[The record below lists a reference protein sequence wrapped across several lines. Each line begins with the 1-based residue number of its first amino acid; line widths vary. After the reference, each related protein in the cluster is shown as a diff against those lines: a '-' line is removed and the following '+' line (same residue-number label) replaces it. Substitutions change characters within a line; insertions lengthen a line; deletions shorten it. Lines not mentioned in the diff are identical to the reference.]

1 MQRHSAISRALILVA
16 TAWFCSAGSVCS
28 AQMKHETARSM
39 GLEVAWRA
47 HVQMPYNGK
56 GLASTNFWVDA
67 ANQEQFAQV
76 KLENRTFRVSAKQL
90 DRDGQ
95 PIGVEGAKKLV
106 SAQAGKYLGKPT
118 GFQVDVISVPKVYLV
133 VVTGNGLV
141 QNFDAETGKL
151 LWSSPCGNTFEPA
164 FPAALCQ
171 AGVAVIH
178 GTNVY
183 FFDWA
188 TGKQIKQV
196 RARSRTSNAIAI
208 AGGVGFASDYVGNV
222 TSYALGAESSP
233 WSYVMLGRA
242 VGQPV
247 SFANQQFC
255 AIASDA
261 GFAYVFTYE
270 KSPKVWMRY
279 ETNSSISGSLAA
291 GNNAIYVGT
300 TGGTLSKVTADSR
313 LGSIAWEFRA
323 SDPIN
328 KPALIDGDNV
338 FVTTETGNLISIRDS
353 SAGDANWT
361 VSGDVKSVIGAT
373 SDRVYGMTFANR
385 IVAFDK
391 ASGRRIASTAQFDF
405 GHAIV
410 NSSTN
415 RIYVV
420 TRDGRL
426 ACLRPIG
433 SELPEFIVPV
443 APVDPSDKPAVS
455 APAET
460 GDQPGGIFGPAAPA
474 SGAADVFNADPFSGG
489 ASEDPF
495 SGGAGDDPFSGGG
508 NDDPFGTG
516 GGSNPFGDGGS

>member
-1 MQRHSAISRALILVA
+1 MLRHFAISRAFFVLAAVSLCLSGRV
-16 TAWFCSAGSVCS
+16 TN
-28 AQMKHETARSM
+28 AQMGFETARSL

-47 HVQMPYNGK
+47 HVQVPFNGK
-56 GLASTNFWVDA
+56 GLASTNFWVDS

-76 KLENRTFRVSAKQL
+76 KLENRTFRVSANQL
-90 DRDGQ
+90 GRDGKA
-95 PIGVEGAKKLV
+95 IGIEGAKKAV
-106 SAQAGKYLGKPT
+106 SIQAGKYLGKPT
-118 GFQVDVISVPKVYLV
+118 GFQVDTVSVPKVYLV

-151 LWSSPCGNTFEPA
+151 LWSAPCGNTFEPA
-164 FPAALCQ
+164 FPAALCKK
-171 AGVAVIH
+171 GVAVIH
-178 GTNVY
+178 GTNLY

-188 TGKQIKQV
+188 TGKQMKQV

-222 TSYALGAESSP
+222 TSYALGTDSTP
-233 WSYVMLGRA
+233 WSYVMNGRA

-247 SFANQQFC
+247 SFADQQFC

-261 GFAYVFTYE
+261 GYAYVFTFE
-270 KSPKVWMRY
+270 KTPKVWMRY

-300 TGGTLSKVTADSR
+300 TGGTISKVTAESR
-313 LGSIAWEFRA
+313 LGSIAWEYRA

-328 KPALIDGDNV
+328 RPALVDGDNV
-338 FVTTETGNLISIRDS
+338 FVSTETGNLISIKDS
-353 SAGDANWT
+353 SAGVANWSVPAH
-361 VSGDVKSVIGAT
+361 VSSVLGVT
-373 SDRVYGMTFANR
+373 SDRVYGVTFSNR

-391 ASGRRIASTAQFDF
+391 ATGQRVATTAPFDF

-415 RIYVV
+415 RIYIV

-426 ACLRPIG
+426 ECLRPIG

-443 APVDPSDKPAVS
+443 APVDPAEKPATA
-455 APAET
+455 APAANPNA
-460 GDQPGGIFGPAAPA
+460 QPAGNIFGPAAPA
-474 SGAADVFNADPFSGG
+474 AGGADVFNA
-489 ASEDPF
+489 DPF
-495 SGGAGDDPFSGGG
+495 SGGAGDDPFSGGAG
-508 NDDPFGTG
+508 DDPFATG
-516 GGSNPFGDGGS
+516 DGDPFGDGGL